1 MKSFSIILETG
12 DFLAVNKSSGVLSIP
27 DRHDTHP
34 DSLFTLLKKTYPDIF
49 VVHRLDRLTSG
60 IILFA
65 KNAAAHKHL
74 STLFETRKIRKTYV
88 GIVVGKMSESSG
100 VIDAPLSENPF
111 RKGEMKV
118 FSRGKPAVTEFELS
132 QAFNSYS
139 VVKFMPLTGRTHQI
153 RVHSKYINHPL
164 ACDPVYGDGKPVL
177 LSSFKKKFK
186 LGKDVLEERPLLDR
200 LALHAFSLSFKGI
213 DGKDYFIEAPLPK
226 DMNAVVQQLNKA
238 K

>member
-1 MKSFSIILETG
+1 MKLFSIISETN
-12 DFLAVNKSSGVLSIP
+12 DFLAINKTSGLLSIP

-34 DSLFTLLKKTYPDIF
+34 DSLFTILKKNYPEIF

-60 IILFA
+60 LILFA
-65 KNAAAHKHL
+65 KNAETHKHL
-74 STLFETRKIRKTYV
+74 STLFENRKIQKTYL
-88 GIVVGKMSESSG
+88 GIVLGKMNETEG
-100 VIDAPLSENPF
+100 EIDAAISEDPF

-118 FSRGKPAVTEFELS
+118 FKKGKPAVTDFELS
-132 QAFNSYS
+132 EAFNSYS
-139 VVKFMPLTGRTHQI
+139 VVKFKPRTGRTHQI

-177 LSSFKKKFK
+177 LSSIKKKFR

-200 LALHAFSLSFKGI
+200 LALHALSLSFKGV
-213 DGKDYFIEAPLPK
+213 DGKDYFIEAPLSK
-226 DMNAVVQQLNKA
+226 DMNAVIQQLKKA